1 MTSVEAAGV
10 SVMLDRTAVLEAV
23 DCAAGDGGWVE
34 VRNDGTNGHV
44 IADAVQFVP
53 VKK

>member
-1 MTSVEAAGV
+1 MNLTLSTCFVLVNDPDEALAFYRDSLG
-10 SVMLDRTAVLEAV
+10 M
-23 DCAAGDGGWVE
+23 E

-44 IADAVQFVP
+44 VADAVRFVP